1 MPIEHVRRRSTASC
15 RIPENI
21 NLLQV
26 RSTHLFKS
34 IGRRQI
40 SSSRLLKTP
49 CFSPRSSP
57 LLTCMKQEQET
68 MNRCIYIGTYLSKV
82 SGSHIAST
90 LSLHFFFN
98 KNPIKNR
105 NPLNKNVRISSF
117 KLASLGS
124 RKTFLFNNFGIS
136 SSAWLQRKLGLRK
149 PKKSAS
155 KNGPW
160 KSRWKILASHF
171 GLNYICLLKDVC
183 RQYEVLF
190 IFAVQWLARIHVPLF
205 RNGIGSVQSS

>member
-1 MPIEHVRRRSTASC
+1 
-15 RIPENI
+15 
-21 NLLQV
+21 
-26 RSTHLFKS
+26 
-34 IGRRQI
+34 
-40 SSSRLLKTP
+40 
-49 CFSPRSSP
+49 
-57 LLTCMKQEQET
+57 MKQEQET
-68 MNRCIYIGTYLSKV
+68 MNRYIGTYLSKV

-90 LSLHFFFN
+90 LPLQFFFN

-155 KNGPW
+155 KNGP
-160 KSRWKILASHF
+160 
-171 GLNYICLLKDVC
+171 
-183 RQYEVLF
+183 
-190 IFAVQWLARIHVPLF
+190 
-205 RNGIGSVQSS
+205 